1 MVLRGA
7 PPPPPSVLFSPVPS
21 RWQDLPPISARQDEL
36 EYDKCYALFLR
47 SYIDREDVHPRVLDD
62 GREEPPKIRD
72 PERYLASW
80 THVTWKGAPRPASQ
94 PPPRPPLRTPAAGT
108 ALRRP

>member
-21 RWQDLPPISARQDEL
+21 RWQDLPPIFARQDEL

-47 SYIDREDVHPRVLDD
+47 SYAT
-62 GREEPPKIRD
+62 
-72 PERYLASW
+72 YLSGE
-80 THVTWKGAPRPASQ
+80 K
-94 PPPRPPLRTPAAGT
+94 
-108 ALRRP
+108 RRNEQGHEVQRAIGLGFPMTELLNM